1 MDTSG
6 LPPFIMF
13 LEVGRAVT
21 ESKPVGQ
28 ISQGLDLEAAMYICV
43 TSEK

>member
-6 LPPFIMF
+6 LPPLIAFM
-13 LEVGRAVT
+13 EVGRAVT

-28 ISQGLDLEAAMYICV
+28 ISQGLDLETAMYIGV

>member
-6 LPPFIMF
+6 LPPLITFM
-13 LEVGRAVT
+13 EVGRAVT
-21 ESKPVGQ
+21 ESKPAGQ
-28 ISQGLDLEAAMYICV
+28 ISQGLELETAMCVCV